1 MLQPGL
7 ISSNQPRTP
16 PQLASHLVKG
26 PGLRANLDV
35 RRVWRCPRC
44 GRVARTPGA
53 VTAVRCGCG
62 DETWMQ
68 LQPPVKREPFRPPPR
83 TPEQI
88 AEDRADEVE
97 DDELPAEE
105 SPIESTQPDT
115 PVRGATEAP
124 ASPDASSEPAP
135 VTPAI
140 GVTPAP
146 VDSGG
151 DPPASESKPEPDSFG
166 EGIPNAE

>member
-1 MLQPGL
+1 M
-7 ISSNQPRTP
+7 
-16 PQLASHLVKG
+16 KG

-53 VTAVRCGCG
+53 VTAVRCGCA

-88 AEDRADEVE
+88 AEDRADEVSE
-97 DDELPAEE
+97 EELPAEE
-105 SPIESTQPDT
+105 QQ
-115 PVRGATEAP
+115 TEAHKP
-124 ASPDASSEPAP
+124 ETAVPSAPETVAPAASGPEASPAIPE
-135 VTPAI
+135 TPA
-140 GVTPAP
+140 
-146 VDSGG
+146 GG
-151 DPPASESKPEPDSFG
+151 GIQAPASESNPDPDSFG
-166 EGIPNAE
+166 EGIPAAE